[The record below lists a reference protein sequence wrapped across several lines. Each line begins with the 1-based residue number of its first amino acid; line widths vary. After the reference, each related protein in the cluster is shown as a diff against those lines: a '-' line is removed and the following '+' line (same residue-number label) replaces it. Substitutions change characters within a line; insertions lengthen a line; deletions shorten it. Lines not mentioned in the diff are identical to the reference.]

1 MSIFKLIREF
11 SKRYGRSPSPSELD
25 KLKKQSD
32 IIQQQDTVIPFPGGG
47 KDKVSPFKPRPKAET
62 EAEMLERMN
71 RQNKESVARLK
82 KKKEKDL
89 ADKLKDYDGDPD
101 AMAMGGRAGYS
112 VGGLSKLLK
121 MLQGKVGKK
130 NITTADKIARPE
142 SALNREMFGD
152 FNERVNRKILDVP
165 PMPSGFQLSREKLL
179 KNFPEL
185 DESYADEIMAM
196 DKELQG
202 RVLTMLKDRRKNP
215 EAYDKLLMEKG
226 DTLDFQG
233 EFDRSVKRSKN
244 ADGGRADFNL
254 GGLAKLLKFLSAK
267 SPAGRYK
274 DYLASVK
281 KRSIEG
287 DFKSLAPELGAV
299 SAGGILVNRKMKSIL
314 EDMKEQDKERFLKE
328 YIEDLNKDPSYKD
341 RPELKDKLI
350 ENYTKSL
357 FGEKKAGGGLA
368 YMLGESRDNLKE
380 GGAPS
385 DVVAYRQ
392 MTLLDKD
399 FDNLDLD
406 EIIDILKS
414 IGVDN
419 KADGGIISLKEG
431 GPPNPGRR
439 NFMKLMAGLAS
450 IPIIGKFLKPAAKVA
465 KTAKVVPLQNTTTT
479 MPTWFPKLID
489 KALDKGIKNKVDADL
504 TDIKVP
510 ELPGVKIQRH
520 DDGRVLVEGKNDYGK
535 PYAIEYEPPGFEV
548 VNEKTGKAVK
558 TKGDFKA
565 IDSVPESGGYPDD
578 VPDFWPEQLD
588 EVDDILG
595 SDVRVMEE
603 FATGSKIK
611 NPKKGENVVGQ
622 AEVRAE
628 NAADEAAER
637 AAMEAEDFATG
648 GLAKLL
654 GE

>member
-32 IIQQQDTVIPFPGGG
+32 IIQQQDKVIPFPGGG
-47 KDKVSPFKPRPKAET
+47 KDKVSPFKPRPEPKSKTLEDSMESFFGFKPRPKAET
-62 EAEMLERMN
+62 EAEMLARMK
-71 RQNKESVARLK
+71 RQNKESVERLK

-89 ADKLKDYDGDPD
+89 GDRLKDYDGDPD
-101 AMAMGGRAGYS
+101 AMAEGGRAGYS

-244 ADGGRADFNL
+244 AA
-254 GGLAKLLKFLSAK
+254 
-267 SPAGRYK
+267 
-274 DYLASVK
+274 
-281 KRSIEG
+281 
-287 DFKSLAPELGAV
+287 
-299 SAGGILVNRKMKSIL
+299 
-314 EDMKEQDKERFLKE
+314 
-328 YIEDLNKDPSYKD
+328 
-341 RPELKDKLI
+341 
-350 ENYTKSL
+350 
-357 FGEKKAGGGLA
+357 GGLA
-368 YMLGESRDNLKE
+368 YMLGETRDGLKK
-380 GGAPS
+380 GGSPS
-385 DVVAYRQ
+385 DVAAYRQ
-392 MTLLDKD
+392 MSLLDRD
-399 FDNLDLD
+399 FDTLDLD

-419 KADGGIISLKEG
+419 KADGGIIGLKEC

-450 IPIIGKFLKPAAKVA
+450 IPVLGKFFKPAAKVA
-465 KTAKVVPLQNTTTT
+465 KTVVPLQNTTTT

-489 KALDKGIKNKVDADL
+489 KALDKGIKNKIDADL

-565 IDSVPESGGYPDD
+565 IDSVPENSGYPDD

-588 EVDDILG
+588 EVDEILG

-603 FATGSKIK
+603 FAEGKKIK
-611 NPKKGENVVGQ
+611 GMKSGEQKISQ
-622 AEVRAE
+622 AELRAE
-628 NAADEAAER
+628 SAADETAER
-637 AAMEAEDFATG
+637 AAMEAEDFAEG
-648 GLAKLL
+648 GLAYLL
-654 GE
+654 GEK

>member
-1 MSIFKLIREF
+1 MGIFKLIRAF
-11 SKRYGRSPSPSELD
+11 QKANGRSPTPSELN
-25 KLKKQSD
+25 KLKQQADIMSKQEN
-32 IIQQQDTVIPFPGGG
+32 IIPFPQGG
-47 KDKVSPFKPRPKAET
+47 KNRVPVNEQFKSAGVKDAVESMFGPLGKKPESGIESLDEFKA
-62 EAEMLERMN
+62 LEN
-71 RQNKESVARLK
+71 AYEDELIKKEITPEFIESIAKEIKNK
-82 KKKEKDL
+82 KKIKGARPGNINYEEMQKKFSNVKLYGDESFDELLQIEKTGKHPRDK
-89 ADKLKDYDGDPD
+89 AD
-101 AMAMGGRAGYS
+101 GGRAGYA

-142 SALNREMFGD
+142 SALNREMFGE
-152 FNERVNRKILDVP
+152 FNERVNRQILDVP
-165 PMPSGFQLSREKLL
+165 PMPGGFQLSREKLL

-202 RVLTMLKDRRKNP
+202 RVLMMLKDRRKNP

-244 ADGGRADFNL
+244 AA
-254 GGLAKLLKFLSAK
+254 
-267 SPAGRYK
+267 
-274 DYLASVK
+274 
-281 KRSIEG
+281 
-287 DFKSLAPELGAV
+287 
-299 SAGGILVNRKMKSIL
+299 
-314 EDMKEQDKERFLKE
+314 
-328 YIEDLNKDPSYKD
+328 
-341 RPELKDKLI
+341 
-350 ENYTKSL
+350 
-357 FGEKKAGGGLA
+357 GGLA
-368 YMLGESRDNLKE
+368 YMLGETRDGLEK
-380 GGAPS
+380 GGSPS
-385 DVVAYRQ
+385 DVAAYRQ
-392 MTLLDKD
+392 MSLLDRD
-399 FDNLDLD
+399 FDTLDLD

-419 KADGGIISLKEG
+419 KADGGIIGLKEG

-450 IPIIGKFLKPAAKVA
+450 IPVLGKFFKPAAKVA
-465 KTAKVVPLQNTTTT
+465 KTVVPLQNTTTT

-489 KALDKGIKNKVDADL
+489 KALDKGIKNKIDADL

-520 DDGRVLVEGKNDYGK
+520 DDGRVLVEGKNEYGR
-535 PYAIEYEPPGFEV
+535 PYAMEYEPPGYEV
-548 VNEKTGKAVK
+548 IDEATGKAVK

-565 IDSVPESGGYPDD
+565 IDSVPENSGYPDD

-588 EVDDILG
+588 EVDEILG

-611 NPKKGENVVGQ
+611 NPKRGENVVGQ

>member
-1 MSIFKLIREF
+1 M
-11 SKRYGRSPSPSELD
+11 GRSPNIGEL
-25 KLKKQSD
+25 KLLRREAD
-32 IIQQQDTVIPFPGGG
+32 MIQQQDKIIPFPGGG
-47 KDKVSPFKPRPKAET
+47 KDKVSPFTPRPKPET

-89 ADKLKDYDGDPD
+89 GEKLRDYDGDPD
-101 AMAMGGRAGYS
+101 AMAMGGRAGFNL
-112 VGGLSKLLK
+112 GGLAKLLK

-142 SALNREMFGD
+142 SALNRDMFGE

-165 PMPSGFQLSREKLL
+165 PMPSGFKLSREKLL

-244 ADGGRADFNL
+244 ADGGRIELA
-254 GGLAKLLKFLSAK
+254 GGGAIAKLIKMLSAK
-267 SPAGRYK
+267 SPVGRYK

-314 EDMKEQDKERFLKE
+314 EEGNELQKERFLKE
-328 YIEDLNKDPSYKD
+328 YIEELNNDPSYKD

-357 FGEKKAGGGLA
+357 FGQKKAGGGLA
-368 YMLGESRDNLKE
+368 YMLGEPRD
-380 GGAPS
+380 G
-385 DVVAYRQ
+385 
-392 MTLLDKD
+392 
-399 FDNLDLD
+399 
-406 EIIDILKS
+406 
-414 IGVDN
+414 
-419 KADGGIISLKEG
+419 LKEG

-450 IPIIGKFLKPAAKVA
+450 IPVLGKFFKPAAKVA
-465 KTAKVVPLQNTTTT
+465 KTVVPLQNTTTA

-520 DDGRVLVEGKNDYGK
+520 DDGRVLVEGQNEYGK
-535 PYAIEYEPPGFEV
+535 PYAIEYEPPGYTMVDEA
-548 VNEKTGKAVK
+548 TGKSVK
-558 TKGDFKA
+558 TKGDFRA
-565 IDSVPESGGYPDD
+565 TDSVPEMSGPED
-578 VPDFWPEQLD
+578 VPDFFPEQLD

-611 NPKKGENVVGQ
+611 NPKRGENVVGQ

>member
-71 RQNKESVARLK
+71 RQNKESVERLK

-89 ADKLKDYDGDPD
+89 GDMLKDYDGNPED
-101 AMAMGGRAGYS
+101 MAMGGRAGFNLGGLAKLLKFLSAKSPYQRGKDYLGS
-112 VGGLSKLLK
+112 VKRRAQTEPIKLAPEVLSVGGAGALVNRKMERVLEEGNEQQKEKFLKELITDLDKDPFYKDRPELKDKVIDNYTESLFGEKKAGGGRAGYAVGGLSKLLK

-130 NITTADKIARPE
+130 NITTADKIDRPE

-202 RVLTMLKDRRKNP
+202 RVLTMLKDRRKDP
-215 EAYDKLLMEKG
+215 DAYDKLLMEKG

-244 ADGGRADFNL
+244 AA
-254 GGLAKLLKFLSAK
+254 
-267 SPAGRYK
+267 
-274 DYLASVK
+274 
-281 KRSIEG
+281 
-287 DFKSLAPELGAV
+287 
-299 SAGGILVNRKMKSIL
+299 
-314 EDMKEQDKERFLKE
+314 
-328 YIEDLNKDPSYKD
+328 
-341 RPELKDKLI
+341 
-350 ENYTKSL
+350 
-357 FGEKKAGGGLA
+357 GGLA
-368 YMLGESRDNLKE
+368 YMLGESRDN
-380 GGAPS
+380 
-385 DVVAYRQ
+385 
-392 MTLLDKD
+392 
-399 FDNLDLD
+399 
-406 EIIDILKS
+406 
-414 IGVDN
+414 
-419 KADGGIISLKEG
+419 LKEG

-450 IPIIGKFLKPAAKVA
+450 IPVLGKFLKPAAKVA